1 VQLVGISLNPF
12 EVLSQGAYYGLFH
25 GVRLLCHSC
34 IPGSL
39 LYSKCSRPVASPIQP
54 WRSTPSRDFGR

>member
-1 VQLVGISLNPF
+1 MQLVGISLNPF

-39 LYSKCSRPVASPIQP
+39 ALFQLLSIGRLTHLIQAMYPVS
-54 WRSTPSRDFGR
+54 